1 MKLSKKTLAI
11 LKNFASIN
19 QSIVVKPG
27 NVLECISNVK
37 DIFAKVEVEESFE
50 KQFAIYDLN
59 EFLGVVSLFEDP
71 DFDFED
77 GHVIISQGKMK
88 QKYYYADPSII
99 VTPPEKG
106 VTLPSVEVKSSMQ
119 KEQWSV
125 AVRAAS
131 ANNASTLTFSNGN
144 ILLHD
149 KGVPNSNNFVF
160 ENICNSQPD
169 ANYNLSISVEKLKM
183 IHDDYEI
190 EVCSKGLARFNGAQG
205 IEYFIALLPDGN
217 YSNGA

>member
-19 QSIVVKPG
+19 QSIVVKTG
-27 NVLECISNVK
+27 NKLECISNVK
-37 DIFAKVEVEESFE
+37 DIFANVEVEETFE

-71 DFDFED
+71 DFDFQE
-77 GHVIISQGKMK
+77 GYVIISQGKMK

-125 AVRAAS
+125 AIRAAS

-160 ENICNSQPD
+160 ENICKTEME

-183 IHDDYEI
+183 IHDDYDI

-217 YSNGA
+217 YSNGS

>member
-11 LKNFASIN
+11 LKNFATIN

-27 NVLECISNVK
+27 NKLETISNVK
-37 DIFAKVEVEESFE
+37 DIFAKVDVDETFE
-50 KQFAIYDLN
+50 KTFAIYDLN

-71 DFDFED
+71 DFEFGD
-77 GHVIISQGKMK
+77 GEVIISQGKMK
-88 QKYYYADPSII
+88 QKYYYADPAII
-99 VTPPEKG
+99 TAPPEKG
-106 VTLPSVEVKSSMQ
+106 VTLPSVEVKAAMN
-119 KEQWSV
+119 KEQWGV

-131 ANNASTLTFSNGN
+131 ANNASTLTFTNGN

-160 ENICNSQPD
+160 EGVASHEVD
-169 ANYNLSISVEKLKM
+169 YNLSIAVEKLKM
-183 IHDDYEI
+183 IMDDYEV

-205 IEYFIALLPDGN
+205 IEYFIALLPDGS
-217 YSNGA
+217 YGS

>member
-11 LKNFASIN
+11 LKNFATIN

-27 NVLECISNVK
+27 NKLETISNVK
-37 DIFAKVEVEESFE
+37 DIFAKVDVDETFE
-50 KQFAIYDLN
+50 KTFAIYDLN

-71 DFDFED
+71 DFEFGD
-77 GHVIISQGKMK
+77 GEVIISQGKMK
-88 QKYYYADPSII
+88 QKYYYADPAII
-99 VTPPEKG
+99 TAPPEKG
-106 VTLPSVEVKSSMQ
+106 VTLPSVEVKAAMN
-119 KEQWSV
+119 KEQWGV

-131 ANNASTLTFSNGN
+131 ANNASTLTFTNGN

-160 ENICNSQPD
+160 EGVASHEVD
-169 ANYNLSISVEKLKM
+169 YNLSIAVEKLKM
-183 IHDDYEI
+183 IMEDYEV

-205 IEYFIALLPDGN
+205 IEYFIALLPDGS
-217 YSNGA
+217 YGS

>member
-11 LKNFASIN
+11 LKNFATIN

-27 NVLECISNVK
+27 NKLETISNVK
-37 DIFAKVEVEESFE
+37 DIFAKVDVDETFDKS
-50 KQFAIYDLN
+50 FAIYDLN

-71 DFDFED
+71 DFEFGE
-77 GHVIISQGKMK
+77 GEVIISQGKMK
-88 QKYYYADPSII
+88 QKYYYADPAII
-99 VTPPEKG
+99 TAPPEKG
-106 VTLPSVEVKSSMQ
+106 VSLPSVEVKAAMK

-131 ANNASTLTFSNGN
+131 ANNASTLTFTNGD

-160 ENICNSQPD
+160 EGVASHEVD
-169 ANYNLSISVEKLKM
+169 YNLSIAVEKLKM
-183 IHDDYEI
+183 ILDDYEV

-205 IEYFIALLPDGN
+205 IEYFIALLPDGK
-217 YSNGA
+217 YGA